1 MMTLSTQM
9 LWVLAAA
16 PGQVGS
22 GRIVGGWGYVWACYA
37 ITVAMLVLYAVS
49 LWVRRPKAPTDAKE

>member
-1 MMTLSTQM
+1 M
-9 LWVLAAA
+9 LWLLAAA